1 MCFAEVMQLVSLSHC
16 ERSLTTLTKA
26 FLFVSTLSLLLRPTL
41 QMLCLS
47 LLVSA
52 LSPQSLFSVEVVV
65 LVEFLF
71 QYLIFIVVHIPL
83 RFRASVIS
91 CPVQCAVGVCHCVT
105 SFASF
110 CSLFCP
116 HLLSFLFLFVSR
128 C

>member
-1 MCFAEVMQLVSLSHC
+1 
-16 ERSLTTLTKA
+16 
-26 FLFVSTLSLLLRPTL
+26 
-41 QMLCLS
+41 MLCLS

-105 SFASF
+105 CFSFI
-110 CSLFCP
+110 LFCT
-116 HLLSFLFLFVSR
+116 HQHFLFSFTSNAKKQESEKKRL
-128 C
+128 

>member
-1 MCFAEVMQLVSLSHC
+1 
-16 ERSLTTLTKA
+16 
-26 FLFVSTLSLLLRPTL
+26 
-41 QMLCLS
+41 MLCLS

-105 SFASF
+105 SHV
-110 CSLFCP
+110 L
-116 HLLSFLFLFVSR
+116 LLSVLCSIHTFFFFAFLFSDVKIIGK
-128 C
+128 

>member
-1 MCFAEVMQLVSLSHC
+1 
-16 ERSLTTLTKA
+16 
-26 FLFVSTLSLLLRPTL
+26 
-41 QMLCLS
+41 MLCLS

-110 CSLFCP
+110 CSVHINTF
-116 HLLSFLFLFVSR
+116 SFSFVFLFSDVKIIGK
-128 C
+128 